1 MRPHRRLP
9 SAVLVAMA
17 AAGAGGC
24 RASTPTPT
32 ASPSSAATTVTT
44 GASMSTNPAVAGEG
58 LKLELRGLGPV
69 RVGMTVDD
77 AARALGR
84 PLQPVTAPT
93 DECTFYAPASGFD
106 GLSFLVAGG
115 TVARVDVTAGPTA
128 TAEGMAIGQSEAEA
142 KRRYGVRLRES
153 PHDFLL
159 GGHYLT
165 LVPADPADANFRL
178 VAETDGTKVTSMR
191 AGRLPEIGLTEGCA

>member
-1 MRPHRRLP
+1 MTQARRLA

-17 AAGAGGC
+17 AAVAAGC
-24 RASTPTPT
+24 RDGRPNPT
-32 ASPSSAATTVTT
+32 ASPSSTATTVTT
-44 GASMSTNPAVAGEG
+44 ATTSTAPAVAGSG
-58 LKLELRGLGPV
+58 LVLELRGLGPV
-69 RVGMTVDD
+69 RVGMTVED

-84 PLQPVTAPT
+84 SLQPVTAPT

-106 GLSFLVAGG
+106 GLSFLVADG

-142 KRRYGVRLRES
+142 NRRYGNRLRES
-153 PHDFLL
+153 PHDFAL

-165 LVPADPADANFRL
+165 LVPADPADTGFRL
-178 VAETDGTKVTSMR
+178 VAETDGVKVTSMR
-191 AGRLPEIGLTEGCA
+191 AGRLPEVGLTEGCA